1 MTIDSNNRNNK
12 NKKKNNESN
21 LLMILIAL
29 SISLTFAATIRVVSS
44 FVPIQLQH
52 RIQSPLLSLPLS
64 SETMITRK
72 RTRTTKL
79 FQSAI
84 SSPVDYS
91 SLKIPNLRQEER
103 KGPRGS
109 SSSSCCCCPSPS
121 SSISLVRQ
129 VDANTCPAPQ
139 PSITTNDYDTAFFP
153 DPSLI
158 LPDTPTK
165 EEKVAILR
173 SMSIIELKLAC
184 SRRNIQYGKFP
195 SSSKNSKKVY
205 IEAISKDME
214 YTITGLIR
222 PGTMIELTGEELDEE
237 IANCQYYS
245 ETQDNV
251 NDDGLILVDVFAT
264 WCGPCRASVPFLEE
278 AAKRL
283 VNDKVRGVKI
293 DSDKENEWTSRYQ
306 VQGLPTL
313 LLLQNGEILDR
324 LEGSYATNEIVSFV
338 QRHTTQRTIFVK

>member
-1 MTIDSNNRNNK
+1 MGMTIDNNSRNNK
-12 NKKKNNESN
+12 NNKKRN
-21 LLMILIAL
+21 LSFILIGL
-29 SISLTFAATIRVVSS
+29 SISLTFATTIRVVSS
-44 FVPIQLQH
+44 FVPIQLQQ
-52 RIQSPLLSLPLS
+52 RIQSPLLSLSLS

-72 RTRTTKL
+72 RTRTTKQ
-79 FQSAI
+79 FQSVI

-109 SSSSCCCCPSPS
+109 SSSSSSCCCPSPS

-129 VDANTCPAPQ
+129 LDANTCPAPQ
-139 PSITTNDYDTAFFP
+139 PSITTNGYDTAFLP
-153 DPSLI
+153 EPSLI
-158 LPDTPTK
+158 LPDAPTK

-195 SSSKNSKKVY
+195 SSSKNNKEVY

-264 WCGPCRASVPFLEE
+264 WCGPCRASVPFSEE
-278 AAKRL
+278 AARRL
-283 VNDKVRGVKI
+283 VNDKVRVVKI